1 MVSEK
6 YPEWCYRG
14 VTNIIEVFE
23 SVGTRRKTASC
34 EEELREQVKM
44 LQTALKTKEE
54 LRRSLEHQLAEE
66 KTMRKSTE
74 EERDSVGRDWRK
86 AMDDLESLKA
96 INKDKTLQVEKA
108 QYWEELAVK
117 TQAVARKRLT
127 DIKEL
132 KRQLNEAEMELGK
145 TKKTV
150 KAT

>member
-1 MVSEK
+1 VD
-6 YPEWCYRG
+6 
-14 VTNIIEVFE
+14 
-23 SVGTRRKTASC
+23 TRRKRASC
-34 EEELREQVKM
+34 EEELREQVKL
-44 LQTALKTKEE
+44 LQTELKTKE
-54 LRRSLEHQLAEE
+54 LRRSLEHQLTEE
-66 KTMRKSTE
+66 KTMRKSAE

-108 QYWEELAVK
+108 QHWEELAVK
-117 TQAVARKRLT
+117 TQAVARKRLK

-132 KRQLNEAEMELGK
+132 KRQLNEVEVELGK